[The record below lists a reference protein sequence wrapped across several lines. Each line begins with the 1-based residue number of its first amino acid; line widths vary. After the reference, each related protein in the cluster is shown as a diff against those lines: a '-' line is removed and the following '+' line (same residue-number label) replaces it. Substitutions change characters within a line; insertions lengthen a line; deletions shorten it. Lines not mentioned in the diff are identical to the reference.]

1 MGDAATVVLLVRHGL
16 TPTTGIKLPG
26 RAPGL
31 HLSDEGRRQAEAAAQ
46 RIGKLPKVAAVY
58 SSPITRARET
68 ALPIARIRGLALR
81 IDRDLAELDIGE
93 WTGLSLKQAARRPEW
108 ETVQRNPSSFRFPR
122 GESFPEMQARMTSA
136 LGKIVARH
144 PGQIV
149 VAVSHADPIKAAVAQ
164 ALGTP
169 LDLFQRIMIAPS
181 SVTSRACRN
190 RVSASNVARTFTAS
204 MCDRTN
210 FEWARRAK
218 YECSP
223 MMFE

>member
-16 TPTTGIKLPG
+16 TPTTGVKLPG

-31 HLSDEGRRQAEAAAQ
+31 HLSDEGRRQAEAAAA

-68 ALPIARIRGLALR
+68 ALPIARTLKRALR
-81 IDRDLAELDIGE
+81 IERDLAELDIGA
-93 WTGLSLKQAARRPEW
+93 WMGWSLKRAARRPEW
-108 ETVQRNPSSFRFPR
+108 ETVQRNPSNFRFPD

-169 LDLFQRIMIAPS
+169 LDLFQRIMIAP
-181 SVTSRACRN
+181 
-190 RVSASNVARTFTAS
+190 ASITAVAY
-204 MCDRTN
+204 
-210 FEWARRAK
+210 RRGGPAVLTVNSLAGDLAWLGGGK
-218 YECSP
+218 A
-223 MMFE
+223 

>member
-16 TPTTGIKLPG
+16 TPTTGVKLPG

-31 HLSDEGRRQAEAAAQ
+31 HLSDEGRRQAETAAA

-68 ALPIARIRGLALR
+68 GLPIARIRGLALR
-81 IDRDLAELDIGE
+81 IDRDLAELDIGD
-93 WTGLSLKQAARRPEW
+93 WTGLSHKQAARRPEW
-108 ETVQRNPSSFRFPR
+108 ETVQRNPSNFRFPD

-181 SVTSRACRN
+181 AITVVAYRRGGPSVLTVNSLAGDL
-190 RVSASNVARTFTAS
+190 AWLGGGKA
-204 MCDRTN
+204 
-210 FEWARRAK
+210 
-218 YECSP
+218 
-223 MMFE
+223 

>member
-1 MGDAATVVLLVRHGL
+1 MADAASVVLLVRHGL

-31 HLSDEGRRQAEAAAQ
+31 HLSDEGRRQADAAAE
-46 RIGKLPKVAAVY
+46 RIGKLPKVAAIY

-68 ALPIARIRGLALR
+68 AQPIAGAVKRALR
-81 IDRDLAELDIGE
+81 IERDLADLDIGE
-93 WTGLSLKQAARRPEW
+93 WTGLSLKQASRRPEW
-108 ETVQRNPSSFRFPR
+108 ETVQRSPSSFRFPG
-122 GESFPEMQARMTSA
+122 GESFPEMQARMAAA

-181 SVTSRACRN
+181 SITV
-190 RVSASNVARTFTAS
+190 VSY
-204 MCDRTN
+204 
-210 FEWARRAK
+210 RRGGPAVLTVNSLSGDLAWLGGGK
-218 YECSP
+218 S
-223 MMFE
+223 

>member
-1 MGDAATVVLLVRHGL
+1 MADAASVVLLVRHGL

-31 HLSDEGRRQAEAAAQ
+31 HLSEEGRRQADAAAE

-68 ALPIARIRGLALR
+68 ALPIARTLKRALR
-81 IDRDLAELDIGE
+81 IERDLAELDIGE
-93 WTGLSLKQAARRPEW
+93 WTGMSLKQAGRRPEW
-108 ETVQRNPSSFRFPR
+108 ETVQRNPSGFRFPG
-122 GESFPEMQARMTSA
+122 GESFPEMQARITSA
-136 LGKIVARH
+136 LGKITARH

-169 LDLFQRIMIAPS
+169 LDLFQRIVIAPS
-181 SVTSRACRN
+181 SITA
-190 RVSASNVARTFTAS
+190 VAY
-204 MCDRTN
+204 
-210 FEWARRAK
+210 RRGGPAVLTVNSLAGDLTWLGGGK
-218 YECSP
+218 A
-223 MMFE
+223 